1 MVIGDESPL
10 GLGRPMR
17 TDLDEIF
24 PATTEGL
31 NTALRAIEQFCTE
44 RNLDANLVSRARII
58 VEELFSNT
66 IKYGY
71 GGECDRPVRLRLTKE
86 NVLKLTLEDEAAKF
100 DPLTWLADHP
110 ADLPADRRPEGKT
123 GIALVRGLAAQLR
136 YTAHEKGNRIEIT
149 IAE

>member
-1 MVIGDESPL
+1 MQ
-10 GLGRPMR
+10 
-17 TDLDEIF
+17 TDLDEVF

-31 NTALRAIEQFCTE
+31 HNALTAIEQFCAG

-71 GGECDRPVRLRLTKE
+71 GGECDRPVRLRLSND

-100 DPLTWLADHP
+100 DPTRWRPDHP
-110 ADLPADRRPEGKT
+110 ADLPLERRPEGKA
-123 GIALVRGLAAQLR
+123 GIALVLGLAAHIR
-136 YTAHEKGNRIEIT
+136 YIAREKGNCIEIT
-149 IAE
+149 IAQ